1 MDTVH
6 AIAQATG
13 AWLQYEFACGRSNLF
28 NERYITTP
36 VAAVLR
42 HLYPHQ
48 VHSEFL
54 HPILAPTKIG
64 LPGRRP
70 EVDFVATEIY
80 PKIICAVKTKWVGR
94 NGLSAEDIIWDLMRL
109 ELIAHYEKAEAYF
122 VLAGRRKHLLKF
134 FQSRAFLGTP
144 TSDGRYKRLL
154 KLDSRRNARIRLDN
168 PSRDRAPIIS
178 RLLQAYPSISFP
190 SRLTTSKPYFY
201 PEHCPSYQYQ
211 AYAWRVIAPDTTVRM
226 RPRV

>member
-1 MDTVH
+1 VDTVH

-36 VAAVLR
+36 VAAVLK

-54 HPILAPTKIG
+54 HPILAPAKSG

-70 EVDFVATEIY
+70 EVDFVVIEKY
-80 PKIICAVKTKWVGR
+80 PKVICAVETKWVGK
-94 NGLSAEDIIWDLMRL
+94 NGLSAEDILWDLMRL
-109 ELIAHYEKAEAYF
+109 ELIAHYEKAASYF
-122 VLAGRRKHLLKF
+122 VLAGRRKHLLQF
-134 FQSRAFLGTP
+134 FQSRAFLGIP

-154 KLDSRRNARIRLDN
+154 KLDGRRNARIRLDN
-168 PSRDRAPIIS
+168 PPRDRAPIIG
-178 RLLQAYPSISFP
+178 RLLQPYPSISFP
-190 SRLTTSKPYFY
+190 SRLTTSTPYFY

-211 AYAWRVIAPDTTVRM
+211 AFAWRVIAPDTTVRL